1 MTDEKAA
8 TTDIESVEAQSLIR
22 TERHIVRLT
31 FWQTILS
38 VIGVVIAVLA
48 LYAALTE
55 SAAVRQQTAA
65 AVWPFVQ
72 LMIEDYDTGDA
83 AGFSFAFTNV
93 GVGPAK
99 MRDVRIIIDGNIV
112 RNWAELVASVDGD
125 PGAGVNRNFISDRVL
140 RPEETVDVFSTTDAE
155 LARKLF
161 GAIGKP
167 GTVLSFCYCSI
178 FDECWLANSSEDLQA
193 PKLVEACPDFGD
205 ETYLNEKTKPALKDA
220 ADDEVHASPMTD
232 RRAGG
237 RFWPTRAAT

>member
-8 TTDIESVEAQSLIR
+8 TTDTESVEAQSLIR

-72 LMIEDYDTGDA
+72 LMVEDYDTGDE
-83 AGFSFAFTNV
+83 AGFSLAFTNV

-99 MRDVRIIIDGNIV
+99 MQDVRISIDDSV
-112 RNWAELVASVDGD
+112 ARNWSDLVASVDGD
-125 PGAGVNRNFISDRVL
+125 AGAAVNRNFISDRVL
-140 RPEETVDVFSTTDAE
+140 RPDETVIVFSTKDAE
-155 LARKLF
+155 LAR
-161 GAIGKP
+161 
-167 GTVLSFCYCSI
+167 
-178 FDECWLANSSEDLQA
+178 Q
-193 PKLVEACPDFGD
+193 
-205 ETYLNEKTKPALKDA
+205 
-220 ADDEVHASPMTD
+220 
-232 RRAGG
+232 
-237 RFWPTRAAT
+237 